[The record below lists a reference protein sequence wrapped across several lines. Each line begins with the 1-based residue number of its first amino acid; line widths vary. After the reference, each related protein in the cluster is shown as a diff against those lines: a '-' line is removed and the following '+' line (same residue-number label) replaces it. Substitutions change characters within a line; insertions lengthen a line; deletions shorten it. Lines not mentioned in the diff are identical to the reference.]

1 MMNCERSDEQKLI
14 DICFELVLVATQN
27 KKFCK
32 KSNEE
37 KAAWVARQLRL
48 CGFET
53 EPMGASWGVLV
64 QE

>member
-1 MMNCERSDEQKLI
+1 MNCERSDEQKLI